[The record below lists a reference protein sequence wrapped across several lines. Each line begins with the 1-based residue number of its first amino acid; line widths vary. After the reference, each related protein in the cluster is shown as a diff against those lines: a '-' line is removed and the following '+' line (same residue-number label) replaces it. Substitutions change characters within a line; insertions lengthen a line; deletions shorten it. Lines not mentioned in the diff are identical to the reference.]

1 MKVGTLPNALASVFS
16 SGILK
21 SAVDSE
27 EKVV

>member
-1 MKVGTLPNALASVFS
+1 MKVGTLPNALAPFFS

-27 EKVV
+27 ERVI